1 MHILGDDI
9 CMCRR
14 IYHKYTSISLN
25 AEHQYIFQHFP
36 ADTCIYIY
44 IDHIYI
50 YTYIHT
56 YIHGNQSKG
65 FCKELELRRPFMF
78 CWEPSRFFS
87 RVRESPF
94 VRKLNIMNHYCIHI
108 QIQIHIAH
116 IHMYVTYLSI
126 YLSNYPSN

>member
-1 MHILGDDI
+1 MV

-44 IDHIYI
+44 I
-50 YTYIHT
+50 
-56 YIHGNQSKG
+56 HGNRSKG

-94 VRKLNIMNHYCIHI
+94 VRKLNIMKHYCIHI

-116 IHMYVTYLSI
+116 IHMYVTYLYIYLSI
-126 YLSNYPSN
+126 YLTNKQTN